1 MFVAKKKGTSVR
13 GRHYLDLATKNLDGT
28 YKTKNAIYEEAASS
42 VTGVCSVGSISQ
54 LLLILQNAQLRKRG
68 PPLSHLKAAYNL
80 LTSLFDKDDNNEN
93 MFMEE
98 EKIERM
104 KISILG
110 IEVDDIDEQISN
122 ETKKIIMIEDYIETL
137 KKIREETEA
146 LITNLLMKRK
156 VKMQELAYLR
166 ANTGSAAEVTDADST
181 TVIMDNDSDCN
192 NDTQPLQKRAKE
204 DDVEAADDGFE
215 SALFRQKT
223 AVAAGLANGNG
234 VSGGYHSSI
243 SCVADCTQ
251 RKVVAEMCSYVEKNL
266 GIQPHITKTMSC
278 KNEMIIEVL
287 EGEITVFLGDTQLI
301 AKEGQGFNIPPMTYH
316 RGTLSIIEERRQR

>member
-1 MFVAKKKGTSVR
+1 MFVAKKIGTSVR

-42 VTGVCSVGSISQ
+42 VTGVCSVGSISD
-54 LLLILQNAQLRKRG
+54 LESVVVDTPKCATKKTG
-68 PPLSHLKAAYNL
+68 PPVSHLKAAYNL

-93 MFMEE
+93 MLMEEE

-266 GIQPHITKTMSC
+266 GIQPHITKTISC
-278 KNEMIIEVL
+278 KNEMIFEVL

-301 AKEGQGFNIPPMTYH
+301 ATSRP
-316 RGTLSIIEERRQR
+316 